1 MDKKKLKV
9 ILEVLSNVS
18 VKYRGVA
25 RVFLKVSI
33 TFLKISAIMIDQRRN
48 CLGFGFFIKSGIECF
63 KHSLDR

>member
-25 RVFLKVSI
+25 RVFFESEHNI
-33 TFLKISAIMIDQRRN
+33 FEN
-48 CLGFGFFIKSGIECF
+48 FG
-63 KHSLDR
+63 HHD